1 MSESMKE
8 QRRRRQQPAQIGPNV
23 RDTPRTFRKLTLH
36 GLVNVSYT
44 QLGGDGMH
52 VRHFGQFEICAS
64 QFFAKTKHSKSSN
77 QTYTARSFMLWVSS
91 GGGACPPC
99 MVATT

>member
-8 QRRRRQQPAQIGPNV
+8 HRRRRQQPAQIGPNV
-23 RDTPRTFRKLTLH
+23 RDTPRTFRKLIFH

-64 QFFAKTKHSKSSN
+64 LFFADVKNKAQQNLVIRLTRPAPSC
-77 QTYTARSFMLWVSS
+77 S
-91 GGGACPPC
+91 G
-99 MVATT
+99 